1 MIHNNVSLAWTN
13 NTTEQCLAEP
23 ATQHPGIASG
33 RSPAAIQMILYIFLY
48 LQVLDLLT
56 TLVGF
61 KLGISE
67 ASPFVRVL
75 MHFNSA
81 FAVVISKIVALGLAG
96 LFLSLKRSHLIRW
109 VNYWY
114 AAIIIWN
121 LCNIL
126 SV

>member
-1 MIHNNVSLAWTN
+1 MN
-13 NTTEQCLAEP
+13 NTTEQCLPEP
-23 ATQHPGIASG
+23 AAYNPGVRSD
-33 RSPAAIQMILYIFLY
+33 RSPAAIQMMLYIFVY

-67 ASPFVRVL
+67 ASPFVRLL
-75 MHFNSA
+75 MHFNSG
-81 FAVVISKIVALGLAG
+81 FAVVASKIVALGLAG
-96 LFLSLKRSHLIRW
+96 LCLSLKRSYLIRW

-121 LCNIL
+121 LYNIL